1 VAALRL
7 VFGSRDQVETVELPP
22 GVGEEVT
29 EARLRPFTLLT
40 QADLDVINSLNGV
53 GEERDGDSDTECDAS

>member
-7 VFGSRDQVETVELPP
+7 VFGARDQVDTVELPP
-22 GVGEEVT
+22 GAGSEIT

-40 QADLDVINSLNGV
+40 QRDLDVLNALNGV
-53 GEERDGDSDTECDAS
+53 GDEPGAERDAG

>member
-7 VFGSRDQVETVELPP
+7 VFGTRDQVETVELPP
-22 GVGEEVT
+22 GAGSEIV

-40 QADLDVINSLNGV
+40 QKDLDVINALNGV
-53 GEERDGDSDTECDAS
+53 DVGADRDAG

>member
-1 VAALRL
+1 MVALRL

-22 GVGEEVT
+22 GAGSEIT

-40 QADLDVINSLNGV
+40 QRDLDVINALNGV
-53 GEERDGDSDTECDAS
+53 DASVERDAG

>member
-7 VFGSRDQVETVELPP
+7 VFGPRDQVQTVELPP
-22 GVGEEVT
+22 GAGSEIT

-40 QADLDVINSLNGV
+40 QNDLDVINALNGV
-53 GEERDGDSDTECDAS
+53 DAGAERDAG